1 MRAADVMTTDVIS
14 VSPSQSVQDVADLL
28 LANRISAVPVLL
40 EGGELIGIVSEGDLM
55 RRAEAGTAR
64 RRSWWLE
71 LLAAPETAD
80 TYVREH
86 GRQVADVMT
95 RYLVTVGPETPLSE
109 IADLM
114 EKKAIKRVPVV
125 DEGRLVGIV
134 SRANLLQALAAFKG
148 DLPGESTADDAAIRA
163 DLLRRIEAEP
173 WKPSLL
179 NVIVHDGAVELWGF
193 ADNPNQKRATRIA
206 AEATPGVRAVN
217 DNIILRASITVG
229 D

>member
-14 VSPSQSVQDVADLL
+14 VGPSQSVQEVAGLL
-28 LANRISAVPVLL
+28 LANRISAVPVLSDK
-40 EGGELIGIVSEGDLM
+40 GELVGIVSEGDLM
-55 RRAEAGTAR
+55 RRAEAGTQR

-71 LLAAPETAD
+71 LLAAPETAES
-80 TYVREH
+80 YVREH

-95 RYLVTVGPETPLSE
+95 RDLVTVGAGTPLSD

-114 EKKAIKRVPVV
+114 EKRSIKRVPVV
-125 DEGRLVGIV
+125 DQGKLVGII

-148 DLPGESTADDAAIRA
+148 DMPAKGTADDAAIRA

-173 WKPSLL
+173 WKPILL
-179 NVIVHDGAVELWGF
+179 NVIVHDGTVELWGF
-193 ADNPNQKRATRIA
+193 ADNASQKKAASIA

-217 DNIILRASITVG
+217 NNIILRASIKVG